1 MFSYKAQVD
10 DAMDEDTVSLPH
22 QQSFSSLKTDSD
34 YIYQVHTPSI
44 HMPLYDSQAS
54 KSFISKQRASL
65 YSLTSTKDPKVSD
78 ANPYVNS
85 QVTLYCSTSGV
96 RSLGRRLSAEKGT
109 SEFTNHPLI
118 KSAALSDSQKSS
130 PDLRFSGPSWK
141 AVSVAHIKYGGPS
154 SVSNLL
160 LSTDTASNFL
170 YKPKANDSNVN
181 LFPQTRKNSLESTLD
196 KTTVDYAVERVSR
209 GACSS
214 GSADALPAPAL
225 ENTLQSILDSG
236 TRDNDAEDPQEYP
249 LKASDTDALVKGS
262 LAGAHHSIGHSM
274 ITRRYDAQVRSGNIS
289 PDVSADA
296 PNATQRLLPRST
308 SFCTA
313 DAYRKN
319 RNDSKDR
326 EPGGLNDY
334 LLSVTSPKFQKHY
347 GRNETRLDPESSR
360 DHPDSYA
367 QTESL

>member
-65 YSLTSTKDPKVSD
+65 YSLTSPKDPKSSD
-78 ANPYVNS
+78 ANPYNS
-85 QVTLYCSTSGV
+85 QVTLYRSTSGV

-118 KSAALSDSQKSS
+118 KSDSQKSS

-141 AVSVAHIKYGGPS
+141 AVSVSHIKYGGPS

-181 LFPQTRKNSLESTLD
+181 LFPQTRKSSLESILD
-196 KTTVDYAVERVSR
+196 KTTSDHAVERVSR
-209 GACSS
+209 GRCGS
-214 GSADALPAPAL
+214 GPAEAPPAL

-236 TRDNDAEDPQEYP
+236 TRGIDTQDPQVSP
-249 LKASDTDALVKGS
+249 LEASDTDALVKVS
-262 LAGAHHSIGHSM
+262 AADAPSRLA
-274 ITRRYDAQVRSGNIS
+274 ITRRYDAKFPEVRSGNTS
-289 PDVSADA
+289 PDVPADA
-296 PNATQRLLPRST
+296 SNVTQRLLPRST
-308 SFCTA
+308 SFCTV
-313 DAYRKN
+313 DTHRKN
-319 RNDSKDR
+319 RNDSKGR
-326 EPGGLNDY
+326 ESGGLNDY
-334 LLSVTSPKFQKHY
+334 LLSVTSPKFQKRY
-347 GRNETRLDPESSR
+347 GKNETSRDPESSHGH
-360 DHPDSYA
+360 HPDSYA

>member
-65 YSLTSTKDPKVSD
+65 YSLTSTKDPKSSD
-78 ANPYVNS
+78 ANPYNS
-85 QVTLYCSTSGV
+85 QVTLYRSTSGI

-109 SEFTNHPLI
+109 SEFTNYPLI
-118 KSAALSDSQKSS
+118 KSGALSDSQKSS

-160 LSTDTASNFL
+160 LSTETASNFL
-170 YKPKANDSNVN
+170 YKPRANDSNVN
-181 LFPQTRKNSLESTLD
+181 LFSQTRKSSLESTLD
-196 KTTVDYAVERVSR
+196 KISIDHAIERVSR
-209 GACSS
+209 ECNSA
-214 GSADALPAPAL
+214 SADASPTPAL
-225 ENTLQSILDSG
+225 ENTLRSILDSG
-236 TRDNDAEDPQEYP
+236 TREINTKDPQEPP
-249 LKASDTDALVKGS
+249 LRQVSDTDALVKGN
-262 LAGAHHSIGHSM
+262 AIVMHSSHSM
-274 ITRRYDAQVRSGNIS
+274 ITRRHDAEFHSGDIS
-289 PDVSADA
+289 PDVSADVS
-296 PNATQRLLPRST
+296 NATQRLLSRST
-308 SFCTA
+308 SFCTV

-319 RNDSKDR
+319 KNDSKGQ
-326 EPGGLNDY
+326 ESGGLNEY
-334 LLSVTSPKFQKHY
+334 LLSVTSPKFQKQY
-347 GRNETRLDPESSR
+347 DKDETRRDCESFR

>member
-65 YSLTSTKDPKVSD
+65 YSLTATKDPKSND
-78 ANPYVNS
+78 ANPYNS
-85 QVTLYCSTSGV
+85 QVTLYRSTSAV

-109 SEFTNHPLI
+109 SEFTNYPLI
-118 KSAALSDSQKSS
+118 KSDSQKSS

-160 LSTDTASNFL
+160 LSTETASNFL

-181 LFPQTRKNSLESTLD
+181 LFSQTRKSSLESTLD
-196 KTTVDYAVERVSR
+196 KTSVDHMVERVPR
-209 GACSS
+209 ECSS
-214 GSADALPAPAL
+214 ASADVTPAPAL

-236 TRDNDAEDPQEYP
+236 TRDINTEDSQEYP
-249 LKASDTDALVKGS
+249 LEKQASDTDALVKGS
-262 LAGAHHSIGHSM
+262 AAGVHSSHLM
-274 ITRRYDAQVRSGNIS
+274 ITRRHDAKFPEVRSDDIS
-289 PDVSADA
+289 PDVSAEIS
-296 PNATQRLLPRST
+296 NVTQRLLPRST
-308 SFCTA
+308 SFCTV

-319 RNDSKDR
+319 DSKGQKS
-326 EPGGLNDY
+326 GGLNDY

-347 GRNETRLDPESSR
+347 GKNETRRDPESSR

>member
-65 YSLTSTKDPKVSD
+65 YSLTHTKEPKGN
-78 ANPYVNS
+78 AHAYGS
-85 QVTLYCSTSGV
+85 QVTLYRSTSGI
-96 RSLGRRLSAEKGT
+96 RGLGRRPSAEKGNA
-109 SEFTNHPLI
+109 EFANYPLI
-118 KSAALSDSQKSS
+118 KPGALSRSQKSS
-130 PDLRFSGPSWK
+130 PDLRFSSPNWK
-141 AVSVAHIKYGGPS
+141 ASVSVAHIKYGGPS

-170 YKPKANDSNVN
+170 YKPRANDSNVN
-181 LFPQTRKNSLESTLD
+181 LFPQTRKSSLESALD
-196 KTTVDYAVERVSR
+196 KITADRVATWHENVSR
-209 GACSS
+209 GYDSS
-214 GSADALPAPAL
+214 SEVPAL

-236 TRDNDAEDPQEYP
+236 TREIVRQDSQEFALRTSDAD
-249 LKASDTDALVKGS
+249 ASVEGDVANPNCLITTRPDRVKSSKICSDDDAFS
-262 LAGAHHSIGHSM
+262 S
-274 ITRRYDAQVRSGNIS
+274 NI
-289 PDVSADA
+289 PDVSSV
-296 PNATQRLLPRST
+296 TQRLLPRST

-313 DAYRKN
+313 DAHRKS
-319 RNDSKDR
+319 RDDTKGGGES
-326 EPGGLNDY
+326 GGLNDY
-334 LLSVTSPKFQKHY
+334 LLSVTSPTFRKHY
-347 GRNETRLDPESSR
+347 GKCETKPDPDSFR
-360 DHPDSYA
+360 DPDSYT